1 MPTLPP
7 EDLVWIP
14 ARIIR
19 ASGRNA
25 FVVILLRDDAC
36 TICEIHCS
44 SLDAGDRREFN
55 KAVRLLLPPISIV
68 DENDE
73 KGILSVDVCLG
84 NYNTT
89 LRCWTHCLLRY
100 PSC

>member
-1 MPTLPP
+1 MSTPA
-7 EDLVWIP
+7 DLAWIP

-36 TICEIHCS
+36 TICEIHCL

-55 KAVRLLLPPISIV
+55 KAVRKLLSPITSVV
-68 DENDE
+68 DED
-73 KGILSVDVCLG
+73 KDILPLSVDVSLG

-89 LRCWTHCLLRY
+89 LKCWTHCLLRY
-100 PSC
+100 T